1 MTTFSLSSS
10 LDPSRLI
17 TWADQQSSN
26 TSRLTAVARHLVRL
40 FLILFREFKINELSL
55 RSGAL
60 TYTILLSLVPM
71 LAMSTAVVK
80 GLGGGDQ
87 LRKAAY
93 TYIETLERTSN
104 TPNYDPEENT
114 TSQQQGGISASGAD
128 LTRHLRSAADK
139 LFDYVDRTNFAT
151 LGSIGVVG
159 ILLSVVLVL
168 GHIESAMNAIW
179 KVTAGRSIL
188 RKVSDYLTLLI
199 LMPISINV
207 AFAAGAFLESPA
219 LASRMDHL
227 IPFAW
232 LQALLL
238 KPVPI
243 LFIAVTF
250 FAMYIFFPNTRV
262 KTFPA
267 IIGST
272 LAAVLWFIVQNIYIN
287 LQVGVAKYNA
297 IYGSFATLPLF
308 LVWMYLGWMFI
319 LAGAQVTFA
328 LQYIHSYRL
337 KPLAASPSLKL
348 SAAFDVMDL
357 IYSCFSRREPLTE
370 EQLASELPHYAQVMI
385 EDVAEQLRS
394 AGLFSRSEND
404 GRLLP
409 TMPSRQCTSQE
420 IVLTILGSSTA
431 DTPGGMR
438 SRRAIENAGQE
449 SGLGDL
455 DPETPEKTYSS
466 AEISNIET
474 E

>member
-1 MTTFSLSSS
+1 MSKTPLSG
-10 LDPSRLI
+10 LLIPPSLI
-17 TWADQQSSN
+17 TWADKQSSN
-26 TSRLTAVARHLVRL
+26 TSRLTAAARYLVRL
-40 FLILFREFKINELSL
+40 LIIVIREFRINELSL

-93 TYIETLERTSN
+93 TYIDTLEKTSN
-104 TPNYDPEENT
+104 TTYQITSEGDT
-114 TSQQQGGISASGAD
+114 TQQSQEVTSSGAD
-128 LTRHLRSAADK
+128 LTNHLRSAADK

-151 LGSIGVVG
+151 LGSFGVLG
-159 ILLSVVLVL
+159 ILLSVLLVL

-188 RKVSDYLTLLI
+188 RKLADYLTLLV

-219 LASRMDHL
+219 LASKMDNL
-227 IPFAW
+227 IPVAW

-243 LFIAVTF
+243 FFIAISF

-262 KTFPA
+262 RPFPA
-267 IIGST
+267 ILGST
-272 LAAVLWFIVQNIYIN
+272 LAAILWFIMQNIYIN

-319 LAGAQVTFA
+319 LAGAQAAFA
-328 LQYIHSYRL
+328 MQNIHSYRL
-337 KPLAASPSLKL
+337 TPVLASPSLKL
-348 SAAFDVMDL
+348 GAAFDIMDL
-357 IYSCFSRREPLTE
+357 IYSRFTNRQSLTNE
-370 EQLASELPHYAQVMI
+370 HLASELPHYTQAVL
-385 EDVAEQLRS
+385 EDVAEQLNS
-394 AGLFSRSEND
+394 AGLFHKSESD

-409 TMPSRQCTSQE
+409 TMPGRDCTSKE
-420 IVLTILGSSTA
+420 IIQTIFGSAAA
-431 DTPGGMR
+431 DTPGGER
-438 SRRAIENAGQE
+438 SQKAIEKAGLDINQDFPPQSTRGNVQE
-449 SGLGDL
+449 KDAQNTQAG
-455 DPETPEKTYSS
+455 
-466 AEISNIET
+466 
-474 E
+474 